1 MATGPNH
8 QSDLRSEHA
17 PSPKGTTH
25 RSDDVHQID
34 MPPADQDRV
43 EHTFTIT
50 PVLYGVLTTP
60 LPRLATYL
68 ETSAAA
74 SVVEHTKESFLVG
87 GIHPGRYSV
96 GSRSGALRAK
106 VAAQPGTVRQHSLAT
121 KGSLDQMSAS
131 RWSHTTGRACMHPC
145 RCCPADL
152 ACAEHKRN

>member
-74 SVVEHTKESFLVG
+74 SVVEHTKKSFLVA
-87 GIHPGRYSV
+87 
-96 GSRSGALRAK
+96 GSTPVDIPSDHGAVPSEPKSRPS
-106 VAAQPGTVRQHSLAT
+106 QEP
-121 KGSLDQMSAS
+121 SAS
-131 RWSHTTGRACMHPC
+131 IPWRPKDR
-145 RCCPADL
+145 
-152 ACAEHKRN
+152 